1 MLTSDTHGLELRAPQ
16 QIYFFTPQHP
26 IYKSY
31 RSAMDPDWVPQT
43 GKLNNLILTIS
54 LPDTQEIQVLSG
66 SIFSSSRF

>member
-1 MLTSDTHGLELRAPQ
+1 
-16 QIYFFTPQHP
+16 
-26 IYKSY
+26 
-31 RSAMDPDWVPQT
+31 MDPDWVPQT